1 MGIYG
6 YAKTESGFAHGIV
19 GETDSLIDG
28 AGVIG
33 VTKGNGQGV
42 RAGSHTTAGI
52 SLVAYNNAGGLT
64 GQFQGDVDITPNPY
78 VNNGQIPVVF
88 RVFGNAYK
96 PGGGPWSVLSDARLK
111 KSIQPLNGALRQ
123 LLQLRGVA
131 YEYTNP
137 SAFGEAP
144 GTHIGMVAQ
153 EVEQVFP
160 SWVDTGKD
168 GYKRLTFRGFE
179 AVTVEAVRELDAKV
193 SANSKEAMARITDL
207 ERQNAE
213 LRHALEVLSET
224 VKALQHK

>member
-1 MGIYG
+1 M
-6 YAKTESGFAHGIV
+6 
-19 GETDSLIDG
+19 
-28 AGVIG
+28 
-33 VTKGNGQGV
+33 
-42 RAGSHTTAGI
+42 R
-52 SLVAYNNAGGLT
+52 
-64 GQFQGDVDITPNPY
+64 
-78 VNNGQIPVVF
+78 
-88 RVFGNAYK
+88 
-96 PGGGPWSVLSDARLK
+96 
-111 KSIQPLNGALRQ
+111 
-123 LLQLRGVA
+123 LRGVA

-160 SWVDTGKD
+160 AWPAWVDAGKD

-193 SANSKEAMARITDL
+193 SANSKEAMARIADL

-224 VKALQHK
+224 VKAIQHK